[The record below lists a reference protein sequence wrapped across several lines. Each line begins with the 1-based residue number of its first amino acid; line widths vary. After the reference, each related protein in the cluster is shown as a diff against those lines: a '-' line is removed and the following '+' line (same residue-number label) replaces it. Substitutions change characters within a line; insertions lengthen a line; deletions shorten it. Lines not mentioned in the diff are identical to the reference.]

1 MAAFLQDLRYST
13 RLLARAPGF
22 TSIAIAALAIGIGA
36 NTAIFSV
43 INTLL
48 LQRLPYRDADR
59 LAVVWE
65 HNLPRNR
72 KDNVVAPANFIHW
85 REMNQTFQDLAAV
98 TPSYGVTLSGARE
111 PEVLQAQQVT
121 AELFPIVG
129 ITPALGRTFTA
140 AENRPGMRVALIS
153 DRVWKRR
160 FGGDRAVLEQRI
172 QLQGFPYAIVG
183 VMPPGF
189 SFLDSTVDV
198 WLPIGFTAES
208 RTPRGRSLAVVARL
222 KDGVT
227 VERAQQD
234 MTRVGSELTAMFPA
248 FNTGWTVNVVPLR
261 QQLTGAFKPALFVLA
276 SAVAFVLLIACA
288 NVANLLLARATAR
301 QRELAVRAA
310 LGAGRARLVRQ
321 LLTESLLLSIAGGA
335 AGLLVAWWAVRFLRV
350 AAAERLPIPRLEL
363 VTIDGWVLSFTVAA
377 SLLSAV
383 IFGIVPALMGAGAH
397 LSPALKEGGRTG
409 SAARGSRARGAFV
422 VAEVAL
428 ALVLLV
434 GAGLLVR
441 SFARLLDVSPGFEP
455 EKTITMR
462 VSLLPAKYPGNDAP
476 AQFFDRFFQEI
487 GRLPGVQAAGAVSW
501 LPLTGLGAATSM
513 VVLGQPVPPRGQ
525 EPVTDV
531 RVLSHDYMKAMGI
544 PLLRGRL
551 FSGSDPAD
559 ARGRVVVNETFA
571 RQYWPNEDPIGKRVH
586 INWDELD
593 DEIIGVVGDVKHVSL
608 DATIRPM
615 TYWPYR
621 RNPYGSMTVAV
632 RTTGDPAQAVGGI
645 SAVLRRL
652 DPDLALAAVRTMDEV
667 VSNSVAERRLTM
679 LLLTVFAGAA
689 LLLAAVGIYGVIAYS
704 VTQRTQEI
712 GIRMALG
719 AQRADVLRL
728 VVRHALVLVAVGVA
742 AGAAGAL
749 LLTRLMSGLLFDVR
763 PTDPLTFAVVSGILI
778 AVALAASTFPGLRA
792 TKVDPVI
799 ALRAE

>member
-1 MAAFLQDLRYST
+1 MLTLLQDLKYSA

-22 TSIAIAALAIGIGA
+22 TLTAAAALAIGIGA

-43 INTLL
+43 VNTLL
-48 LQRLPYRDADR
+48 LQRLPYRDASR

-65 HNLPRNR
+65 HNLPRSR
-72 KDNVVAPANFIHW
+72 KNNVVAPANFIHW
-85 REMNQTFQDLAAV
+85 REMNQTLQDLAAV
-98 TPSYGVTLSGARE
+98 TPSYGVTLSGGRE
-111 PEVLQAQQVT
+111 PEVLQAQAVT
-121 AELFPIVG
+121 AELFAILGVG
-129 ITPALGRTFTA
+129 PALGRTFTA
-140 AENRPGMRVALIS
+140 AENRPGTRLALIS
-153 DRVWKRR
+153 DRLWKRR
-160 FGGDRAVLEQRI
+160 FGGDRSVLEQTV
-172 QLQGFPYAIVG
+172 QLQGFSYAIVG

-189 SFLDSTVDV
+189 SFLDATVDV

-208 RTPRGRSLAVVARL
+208 RNPRGRSLSVVARL
-222 KDGVT
+222 KEGVT
-227 VERAQQD
+227 FERAQQD
-234 MTRVGSELTAMFPA
+234 MVRVGSELTAMFPA

-261 QQLTGAFKPALFVLA
+261 EQLTGDFKPALFVLA

-301 QRELAVRAA
+301 HRELAVRAA
-310 LGAGRARLVRQ
+310 LGAGRGRLVRQ

-335 AGLLVAWWAVRFLRV
+335 AGLTAAWWAVRYLRV
-350 AAAERLPIPRLEL
+350 VAAERLSIPRLEL
-363 VTIDGWVLSFTVAA
+363 VAIDGWVLSFTVAA

-383 IFGIVPALMGAGAH
+383 VFGIVPAVMGSGAH
-397 LSPALKEGGRTG
+397 LSPSLKEGGRTG
-409 SAARGSRARGAFV
+409 SAARGTRARGAFV
-422 VAEVAL
+422 VIEVGL

-441 SFARLLDVSPGFEP
+441 SFARLLEVHPGFEP

-462 VSLLPAKYPGNDAP
+462 LSLLPAKYPGNEPA

-487 GRLPGVQAAGAVSW
+487 DRLPGVQAAGAVSW

-513 VVLGQPVPPRGQ
+513 VILGQPIPPPGQ

-531 RVLSHDYMKAMGI
+531 RVLSHGYLKAMGI

-551 FSGSDPAD
+551 FNESDPAD

-571 RQYWPNEDPIGKRVH
+571 RTYWPNEDPIGKRVH
-586 INWDELD
+586 INWDDLD

-608 DATIRPM
+608 DRGIRPM

-621 RNPYGSMTVAV
+621 RYPYNSMTVAV
-632 RTTGDPAQAVGGI
+632 RTAGDPALVVGEI
-645 SAVLRRL
+645 SSVLRRL
-652 DPDLALAAVRTMDEV
+652 DPDLALAAVRTMDEI

-728 VVRHALVLVAVGVA
+728 VVRNALVLVAVGVA
-742 AGAAGAL
+742 AGGAGAL
-749 LLTRLMSGLLFDVR
+749 ILTRLMSGLLFHVR
-763 PTDPLTFAVVSGILI
+763 PADPLTFAVVSGVLI
-778 AVALAASTFPGLRA
+778 AVALAASTLPGLRA

-799 ALRAE
+799 ALRAD